1 MDLVA
6 TKHISEASYLAR
18 ERQSEERHEY
28 EDGKLIPMGGASLV
42 HNNIVSNLMGL
53 LWLYS
58 READILVHANDM
70 RVYIPES
77 TRYYYPDLV
86 ITEGEPKLLDHDF
99 DTLTNPAVIIE
110 VLSASTSSRDRGP
123 KFEAYRSIPS
133 LKEYLL
139 VSQDQAKIEG
149 YYKNE
154 QGAWIIRE
162 SVIGPDAAFSFQHF
176 DLSLP
181 LKTVYQKV
189 DFSKAEKEADPTTDQ

>member
-1 MDLVA
+1 MDIVA
-6 TKHISEASYLAR
+6 PKHISETSYLAR
-18 ERQSEERHEY
+18 ERQSEEKYEY
-28 EDGKLIPMGGASLV
+28 EDGKLIPMGGASLA

-77 TRYYYPDLV
+77 ARYYYPDLV
-86 ITEGEPKLLDHDF
+86 ITEGKPQLLDDDF
-99 DTLTNPAVIIE
+99 DTLTNPAVLIE

-123 KFEAYRSIPS
+123 KFEAYRSITS

-139 VSQDQAKIEG
+139 VSQDQAKLEG
-149 YYKNE
+149 YYKND
-154 QGAWIIRE
+154 QGAWVIRE
-162 SVIGPDAAFSFQHF
+162 SVIGQDATFSFQHF
-176 DLSLP
+176 ELSLP

-189 DFSKAEKEADPTTDQ
+189 DFSKAEKETNSPKGQ